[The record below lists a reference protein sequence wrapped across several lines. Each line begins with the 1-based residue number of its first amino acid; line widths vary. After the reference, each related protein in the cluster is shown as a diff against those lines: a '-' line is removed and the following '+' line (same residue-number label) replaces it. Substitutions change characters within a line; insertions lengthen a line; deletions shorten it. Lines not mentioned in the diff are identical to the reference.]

1 MRTILAPSMLANVV
15 RNVRRGNDA
24 GRLFELANVYLA
36 GELPLT
42 ELPEE
47 RSHISLALWG
57 EGDFFDLKGAVEAL
71 AEAFDIRLTF
81 VRGKKPFL
89 HPGAAACVMLGEKE
103 VGWLGE
109 VHPAVAGE
117 LALEKKVYLG
127 ELDYAALS
135 KKFAKDITFH
145 ALPRYPD
152 VVRDLAVV
160 VAEEVTCAQLQACV
174 LKACKAARS
183 AQLFDV
189 FRGKALGEGKK
200 SMAFHITFAADG
212 DRALTPE
219 LTEKYFGRIVE
230 VLHKEL
236 GAQLR

>member
-1 MRTILAPSMLANVV
+1 MLSNVV

-89 HPGAAACVMLGEKE
+89 HPGAPGCRKGFL
-103 VGWLGE
+103 
-109 VHPAVAGE
+109 PRT
-117 LALEKKVYLG
+117 KVRRISN
-127 ELDYAALS
+127 ASASASTAPFRS
-135 KKFAKDITFH
+135 KKSPSPHSA
-145 ALPRYPD
+145 REMCERSSGNS
-152 VVRDLAVV
+152 VRGSSP
-160 VAEEVTCAQLQACV
+160 
-174 LKACKAARS
+174 AR
-183 AQLFDV
+183 
-189 FRGKALGEGKK
+189 
-200 SMAFHITFAADG
+200 
-212 DRALTPE
+212 
-219 LTEKYFGRIVE
+219 
-230 VLHKEL
+230 
-236 GAQLR
+236 